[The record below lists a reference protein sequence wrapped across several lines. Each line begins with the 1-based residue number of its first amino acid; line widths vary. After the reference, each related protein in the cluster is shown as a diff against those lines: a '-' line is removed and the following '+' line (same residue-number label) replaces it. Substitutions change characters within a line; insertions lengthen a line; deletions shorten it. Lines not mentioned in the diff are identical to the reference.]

1 MNLLIVPPYYSTLQF
16 TVSEVEVLFI
26 TVSLSLLSFSMWSLY
41 LLFYRSCLVSP
52 QFFFRRNCSINR
64 CQFGVS
70 VEEVKSSYIAIL
82 DQNQAVV
89 YTLTSLAYPLT
100 NGQEDSSQK
109 EDVFSFGA

>member
-1 MNLLIVPPYYSTLQF
+1 M
-16 TVSEVEVLFI
+16 
-26 TVSLSLLSFSMWSLY
+26 
-41 LLFYRSCLVSP
+41 
-52 QFFFRRNCSINR
+52 
-64 CQFGVS
+64 S